1 MKFISRVAATALLA
15 VTSTVANSAVFL
27 VAHPDDLTFLM
38 GGNVITD
45 ISGNYPTVVVI
56 LSAGDAMNL
65 NQANNPAKPAY
76 MHDAN
81 ISGNPYYRVRLQA
94 HEAAIKTW
102 MPASYSRI
110 PQVSTEYFSPSAPA
124 VEKVVLGNVVN
135 YYLNLPD
142 TKIAPLYDQG
152 GTMKDVEGINSYTQA
167 SLKETIR
174 QIISRNN
181 KNTPTLAV
189 NYQEPDPDHI
199 EPWYNEA
206 MLIGDKW
213 YIPTYLNVDH
223 GDHTAA
229 GKFVRDAIK
238 ENSRYW
244 CVGQIIYMGYA
255 TTLYPEVP
263 GLRPAHEA
271 GALAMNQ
278 VLVDKG
284 NWTWNPTLNNN
295 AGGLQPG
302 AWDNFHKNFI
312 GKQKFRLYG
321 IPNAGACAF

>member
-1 MKFISRVAATALLA
+1 MKFLSRLVAAISLA
-15 VTSTVANSAVFL
+15 VITSTASSAVYV

-45 ISGNYPTVVVI
+45 IRGNYPTVVII

-65 NQANNPAKPAY
+65 NLANNPAKPSN
-76 MHDAN
+76 MHDYN
-81 ISGNPYYRVRLQA
+81 ILGNPYYRVRLWA
-94 HEAAIKTW
+94 HQAAIKHW
-102 MPASYSRI
+102 LPAVHSQI
-110 PQVSTEYFSPSAPA
+110 PQVSTEYFSATAPS

-142 TKIAPLYDQG
+142 SMIAGLYDGG
-152 GTMKDVEGINSYTQA
+152 GTVRDVEGINSYTKA

-206 MLIGDKW
+206 MLIGGNW

-229 GKFVRDAIK
+229 GKFVRDAIN

-255 TTLYPEVP
+255 TSLYAENP
-263 GLRPAHEA
+263 GQRPLHES

-295 AGGLQPG
+295 TGGLQPG
-302 AWDNFHKNFI
+302 AWDDFHKAFL